1 MSKNFQIIKIQDGRV
16 KFNNQKKLNVNNL
29 NAVLKGKD
37 NLSANGKFDLDN
49 LNSKII
55 FDFFEVRENQFDLI
69 MQKNKWKK

>member
-1 MSKNFQIIKIQDGRV
+1 M
-16 KFNNQKKLNVNNL
+16 
-29 NAVLKGKD
+29 LKGKD